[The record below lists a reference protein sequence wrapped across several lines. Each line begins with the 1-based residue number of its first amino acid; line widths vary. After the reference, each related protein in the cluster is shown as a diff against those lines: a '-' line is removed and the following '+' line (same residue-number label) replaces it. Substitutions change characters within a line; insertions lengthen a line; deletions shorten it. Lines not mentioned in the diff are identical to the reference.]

1 LIGVGIFILV
11 IVAWLEVLVYPLADS
26 IPMIVLST
34 FCIATFIAF
43 FDHQITGQ
51 KDNGAI
57 NAINAVEANKSGLP
71 PNTATKPDNAREVV
85 YSDPAF
91 YTSASRVF
99 TERREKWRAI
109 ITLGVLLVIGIL
121 VSILHTLLL
130 DFITPGMNDW
140 DPPDLGNVGFHA
152 SLVLLY
158 CAFIPLVIY
167 GFKKKAIKL
176 LLVLRLVLS
185 VFVVASTIHLIA
197 YTIYPLPNL
206 RSTFIFLEAGVFRLI
221 YPGSVI
227 QIYPDYSY
235 TIWVNGGDFTWF
247 FSVTCALVSVWC
259 YFVGFVFL
267 YPRWSP
273 WTKLKKFIQLMAFT
287 VIHYVIVVVIE
298 SAIYIETEPELRDW
312 DLVHGGV
319 VQCIILSTIRYVG
332 YIIVFYKL
340 VPDIRVLATR
350 YARRLT
356 SILSTPR
363 RQSWFKFLRNHR
375 RPIERAL
382 TASLVVGIVLGGS
395 YLIYSMYTRY
405 GPELEDPYVWFHRV
419 GSTSMQ
425 ISWTPATDDFT
436 PRARLEYRV
445 FGSNVDNIDT
455 IRTMN
460 DYGVPL
466 CDWIAGM
473 ECFTV
478 GNTPYYYFNVMV
490 RNEHGNQAAYT
501 KFNIGLS
508 EDVGEMLQ
516 WINANI
522 TDRNEFATVDLEMEN
537 GTELG
542 LIGLAMIQTN
552 ETYSAE
558 ALQRLGARYVLI
570 QFGYLISGL
579 CGDEFKST
587 PLIQACNN
595 HTAELVAMGLERDNW
610 YGESD
615 QVTTVF
621 DEAEYFNA
629 TGAPEPKWFDS
640 QLARLSFNG
649 VPSETYMATTQLE
662 YWYAREINGDHW
674 SYDPRLAAD
683 GSSWGSHIPPRG
695 NYTLTHFAEAFRS
708 SNGLLKIYE
717 IV

>member
-1 LIGVGIFILV
+1 
-11 IVAWLEVLVYPLADS
+11 
-26 IPMIVLST
+26 M
-34 FCIATFIAF
+34 
-43 FDHQITGQ
+43 
-51 KDNGAI
+51 
-57 NAINAVEANKSGLP
+57 
-71 PNTATKPDNAREVV
+71 
-85 YSDPAF
+85 
-91 YTSASRVF
+91 
-99 TERREKWRAI
+99 
-109 ITLGVLLVIGIL
+109 ITLGALLVIGIL
-121 VSILHTLLL
+121 VSVLHTLLL
-130 DFITPGMNDW
+130 DFITPDMNDW
-140 DPPDLGNVGFHA
+140 DPPNLGNVGFHA

-185 VFVVASTIHLIA
+185 VFVVASTIFLIA

-206 RSTFIFLEAGVFRLI
+206 RSTFIFLEASVFRLI
-221 YPGSVI
+221 YPNSVI

-235 TIWVNGGDFTWF
+235 TIWVNGGDFTWY
-247 FSVTCALVSVWC
+247 FSITCALVSIWC

-287 VIHYVIVVVIE
+287 VIHYVIAVVIE

-340 VPDIRVLATR
+340 VPDIRVFATR
-350 YARRLT
+350 YARRLVC
-356 SILSTPR
+356 ILSTPR
-363 RQSWFKFLRNHR
+363 RRSWFKFLRNHR

-395 YLIYSMYTRY
+395 YLIYTMYTRQ
-405 GPELEDPYVWFHRV
+405 GPELEDPYVWFQRI

-460 DYGVPL
+460 DNGVPL

-473 ECFTV
+473 EYFTV

-490 RNEHGNQAAYT
+490 RDEHGHQAAYT
-501 KFNIGLS
+501 KYKMIGFS

-516 WINANI
+516 WISANI
-522 TDRNEFATVDLEMEN
+522 ADRNDLATVDLENEN
-537 GTELG
+537 GTELS

-558 ALQRLGARYVLI
+558 AFQRLGARYVLI
-570 QFGYLISGL
+570 QFGYLLPVLIQFGYRLPGL
-579 CGDEFKST
+579 YGDEYKSI

-595 HTAELVAMGLERDNW
+595 RTAELAAMGLERENW

-629 TGAPEPKWFDS
+629 TGAPEPKWFAS
-640 QLARLSFNG
+640 QLVRLSFNG
-649 VPSETYMATTQLE
+649 VTTEIYMATTQLE
-662 YWYAREINGDHW
+662 YWYAREINGDGY
-674 SYDPRLAAD
+674 SQGPRLAAD
-683 GSSWGSHIPPRG
+683 GSSWGSHIPLDG
-695 NYTLTHFAEAFRS
+695 NYTLTRFAEVFCS
-708 SNGLLKIYE
+708 VNGLLKIYE

>member
-1 LIGVGIFILV
+1 MIGVSLFILV

-34 FCIATFIAF
+34 FCIATFIAY

-57 NAINAVEANKSGLP
+57 KAMNGVEENKSGLP
-71 PNTATKPDNAREVV
+71 PNTTTKPDNAREVV

-91 YTSASRVF
+91 FTTASRVF
-99 TERREKWRAI
+99 TDRWEKWRAM
-109 ITLGVLLVIGIL
+109 ITLGALLVIGIL
-121 VSILHTLLL
+121 VSVLHTLLL
-130 DFITPGMNDW
+130 NFITPDMNDW
-140 DPPDLGNVGFHA
+140 DPPNLGYVGFHA

-158 CAFIPLVIY
+158 CAFVPLVIY

-185 VFVVASTIHLIA
+185 VFVVASTIYLIA

-206 RSTFIFLEAGVFRLI
+206 RSTFIFLEASVFRLI
-221 YPGSVI
+221 YPNSVI

-235 TIWVNGGDFTWF
+235 TIWVNGGDFTWY

-287 VIHYVIVVVIE
+287 VIHYVIAVVIE
-298 SAIYIETEPELRDW
+298 SAIYIETE
-312 DLVHGGV
+312 
-319 VQCIILSTIRYVG
+319 C
-332 YIIVFYKL
+332 
-340 VPDIRVLATR
+340 
-350 YARRLT
+350 
-356 SILSTPR
+356 ILSTPR
-363 RQSWFKFLRNHR
+363 RRSWFKFLRNHR

-395 YLIYSMYTRY
+395 YLIYAMYTRQ
-405 GPELEDPYVWFHRV
+405 GPELEDPYVWFQRI

-460 DYGVPL
+460 DNGVPL

-473 ECFTV
+473 EYFTV

-490 RNEHGNQAAYT
+490 RDGHGNQAAYT
-501 KFNIGLS
+501 QFKMIGFS

-516 WINANI
+516 WISANI
-522 TDRNEFATVDLEMEN
+522 TDRNDLATVDLEMEN
-537 GTELG
+537 GTELE
-542 LIGLAMIQTN
+542 LIGLAMMQTN

-570 QFGYLISGL
+570 YFGYLISGL
-579 CGDEFKST
+579 CGDECDSS
-587 PLIQACNN
+587 PLIQACND
-595 HTAELVAMGLERDNW
+595 HTAELKAMGLEHENW

-621 DEAEYFNA
+621 DGAEYFST

-640 QLARLSFNG
+640 QLVHLLLNDL
-649 VPSETYMATTQLE
+649 PTNPTYATTQLE
-662 YWYAREINGDHW
+662 YWYARELNGDGGA
-674 SYDPRLAAD
+674 YTPRLAAD
-683 GSSWGSHIPPRG
+683 GSTWLSHIPSGG
-695 NYTLTHFAEAFRS
+695 NYAFTRFTEAFRS
-708 SNGLLKIYE
+708 ATGLLRIYE